1 MHKLLAMREAQS
13 IAFREFQLF
22 AHRYPIEP
30 MKTIGEIRLD
40 NLLLLIERH
49 GSLAKLNQEIGLART
64 DATLSQIKNRSPDSK
79 TGTPKAMGTPVA
91 RRIELKLKLE
101 VGWMDNPH
109 APMSY
114 RQELINNVVT
124 AMEKMPDH
132 QILQTQRI
140 VDAIPQP
147 MPSTNEVQEREGIQE
162 KTRKSG

>member
-1 MHKLLAMREAQS
+1 V
-13 IAFREFQLF
+13 IASASLILF
-22 AHRYPIEP
+22 VKRIACNSG
-30 MKTIGEIRLD
+30 MQTIDEIRRA
-40 NLLLLIERH
+40 NLEILIEEN
-49 GSLAKLNQEIGLART
+49 GTQDKVAELGLT
-64 DATLSQIKNRSPDSK
+64 SPVYLSQLRNQTPDTK
-79 TGTPKAMGTPVA
+79 TGKLRQMGDPTA
-91 RRIELKLKLE
+91 RKLE
-101 VGWMDNPH
+101 AGCGKERGWMDNPH

-114 RQELINNVVT
+114 RQALINNVVT